1 MPACKPFLL
10 TVVLFAIATAS
21 ATVNAEIRYEPRPAD
36 RVPLAHQSLILD
48 LVRAGERYIAVG
60 ERGHVLISRD
70 GREWEQAEVVPV
82 STTLTRIAFSGGRL
96 WAVGHDST
104 IISSRDMGQTWRL
117 QFHDPER
124 KEPLLDVHFFDS
136 STGLAVGAYGL
147 LMLTDDGGGNWEV
160 VDLAD
165 VLVAE
170 AIDWEDAAERAE
182 EHADDVVDD
191 EFGNDDMG
199 WDDDLYDDG
208 EYIDRGC
215 YEFMECHHN
224 ALVVTNEGRVM
235 IAAERG
241 FGFRSEDRGQSW
253 ESFRF
258 PYPGSM
264 FGLLEVYDGIL
275 AFGLRGNVQFS
286 ADFGDEWEVLDT
298 GVEQG
303 LMGGTTAPDGRAVIV
318 GSGGAI
324 LYFDPDTRRFSVSE
338 DILGGDYA
346 TALFTTD
353 GLMILAGEEGLKHE

>member
-1 MPACKPFLL
+1 MPSCKPFLM
-10 TVVLFAIATAS
+10 TVVLLAIAAAS
-21 ATVNAEIRYEPRPAD
+21 PTVDAEILYQPRLAD
-36 RVPLAHQSLILD
+36 QVPLAHKSLILD
-48 LVRAGERYIAVG
+48 VVRAGERYIAIG
-60 ERGHVLISRD
+60 ERGHVVISRD
-70 GREWEQAEVVPV
+70 GREWEQAEEVPV

-96 WAVGHDST
+96 WAVGHDTT

-117 QFHDPER
+117 QFHDPGR
-124 KEPLLDVHFFDS
+124 NEPLLDVHFFDS
-136 STGLAVGAYGL
+136 STGLAIGAYGL
-147 LMLTDDGGGNWEV
+147 LMTTDDGGDNWEV
-160 VDLAD
+160 VDMTD

-170 AIDWEDAAERAE
+170 SIDWDDAAEQVDD
-182 EHADDVVDD
+182 HADDFDDD
-191 EFGNDDMG
+191 EFGDDDLD
-199 WDDDLYDDG
+199 WNDDLYDDG
-208 EYIDRGC
+208 AHFDRGC

-224 ALVVTNEGRVM
+224 ALVATNDGRVM

-241 FGFRSEDRGQSW
+241 YGFRSEDRGRTW

-303 LMGGTTAPDGRAVIV
+303 LMGATTAPDGRAVIV
-318 GSGGAI
+318 GSGGTI
-324 LYFDPDTRRFSVSE
+324 LYFDPDARRFSVSE

-353 GLMILAGEEGLKHE
+353 GLMILAGEEGLRHE